1 MFGVENLWLFVLSG
15 ILLNMVPG
23 PDSLLIAG
31 RAAGQGF
38 KAGSAAAL
46 GIGSGTLIHI
56 TAAALGLSAI
66 LATSATAFMVV
77 KILGG
82 IYLLYIAI
90 GAFKASFQ
98 GQATSTKV
106 FHAKSFKQVYWQGFI
121 TNLFNPKVA
130 IFFLSFMPQF
140 IAHSSPHKALAFLL
154 LGLIFNFNGMLWC
167 HFIAWSC
174 SRAGQKLRVSPGVK
188 KWLNR
193 AVGGLFGFF
202 GIKLL
207 MATQR

>member
-1 MFGVENLWLFVLSG
+1 MFGIENLWLFVLSG
-15 ILLNMVPG
+15 LLLNMVPG

-46 GIGSGTLIHI
+46 GIGSGTLVHI
-56 TAAALGLSAI
+56 TAAAVGLSAI

-77 KILGG
+77 KVLGG
-82 IYLLYIAI
+82 IYLLYMAF
-90 GAFKASFQ
+90 GALKASFSESR
-98 GQATSTKV
+98 TTTKPLQP
-106 FHAKSFKQVYWQGFI
+106 KSLKQIYMQGFI

-140 IAHSSPHKALAFLL
+140 INQSSDHKALAFLL
-154 LGLIFNFNGMLWC
+154 LGCIFNFNGMIWC

-174 SRAGQKLRVSPGVK
+174 SCVGQKLSVSPKIK

-193 AVGGLFGFF
+193 SVGGLFGFF

-207 MATQR
+207 MSTQR